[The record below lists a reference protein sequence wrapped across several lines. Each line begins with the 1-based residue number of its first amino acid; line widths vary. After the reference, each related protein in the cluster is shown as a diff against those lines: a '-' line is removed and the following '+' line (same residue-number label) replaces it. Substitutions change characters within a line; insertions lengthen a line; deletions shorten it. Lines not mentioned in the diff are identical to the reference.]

1 MAAARRLRLT
11 SRLLEALMWAIVAGS
26 VVAIGSV
33 HPWAYVPL
41 WDACLVTGLLLVV
54 RTMTAASLKRSLG
67 PHLVAFHLSGRWLV
81 VDPVPEYANQG
92 WSFDLRRSMLRSAPL
107 FLPGLVFLAWV
118 LVQLLPLQF
127 LGRPLTVSPLDTRRG
142 LAFVASLW
150 ALHLSAAA
158 VFEERD
164 ARARF
169 RRFVT
174 LLGLGLAV
182 MALLQAAGGVQRI
195 YGFFEPL
202 EPGAIFGPFVNRNHF
217 AGYMLMVV
225 FTALGLMARAW
236 RRYRRRVGQRPNL
249 RRVMVALSTPE
260 GIALTY
266 AAVPAAVATASL
278 VATTSRGALLAFA
291 AGLILALLGVRRGGV
306 PAWGLAVAL
315 VVMALSWFGLDRLG
329 VRFNEATVDAPGR
342 TAVWRDSLAR
352 MKGYWLT
359 GTGFN
364 TFGVS
369 MSHTTPWLLPKGA
382 TPWPDEIDSAVR
394 TGDRVGTR
402 ALSSLADLGWYR
414 EAHNDYLQ
422 TLVETG
428 IPGLLIALW
437 AVAAALGAVRRD
449 PWLLAAVAAVLLH
462 AFVDFDLQIPA
473 IPVLLV
479 CLAALRPEAPRA
491 ESRP

>member
-1 MAAARRLRLT
+1 M
-11 SRLLEALMWAIVAGS
+11 
-26 VVAIGSV
+26 
-33 HPWAYVPL
+33 
-41 WDACLVTGLLLVV
+41 
-54 RTMTAASLKRSLG
+54 
-67 PHLVAFHLSGRWLV
+67 VAF
-81 VDPVPEYANQG
+81 
-92 WSFDLRRSMLRSAPL
+92 
-107 FLPGLVFLAWV
+107 
-118 LVQLLPLQF
+118 
-127 LGRPLTVSPLDTRRG
+127 
-142 LAFVASLW
+142 
-150 ALHLSAAA
+150 
-158 VFEERD
+158 
-164 ARARF
+164 
-169 RRFVT
+169 
-174 LLGLGLAV
+174 
-182 MALLQAAGGVQRI
+182 
-195 YGFFEPL
+195 
-202 EPGAIFGPFVNRNHF
+202 
-217 AGYMLMVV
+217 
-225 FTALGLMARAW
+225 
-236 RRYRRRVGQRPNL
+236 
-249 RRVMVALSTPE
+249 STPE

-291 AGLILALLGVRRGGV
+291 AGLILALLGVRRGGGV

-329 VRFNEATVDAPGR
+329 VRFNEATADAPGR

-369 MSHTTPWLLPKGA
+369 MSHTTPWLLPRGA
-382 TPWPDEIDSAVR
+382 TPWPEAIESAVQA
-394 TGDRVGTR
+394 GDRVGTR
-402 ALSSLADLGWYR
+402 ALTEFADLGWYR

-449 PWLLAAVAAVLLH
+449 PWLLAAVAAVLMH

-479 CLAALRPEAPRA
+479 CLVAMTGQ
-491 ESRP
+491 ESSLSESVSLKRGP